1 MNSEKCLIIDM
12 HEKGVDGAVGRVL
25 GIQLKD
31 EVIQEFKS
39 NTYAKIILDFSKVEF
54 ITSGFAKE
62 LFGGLYN
69 EYADSLMRMVTV
81 RIGKENEPLKN
92 TIIRALA
99 TVFDNRQ

>member
-1 MNSEKCLIIDM
+1 MNSEKILIIDM

-31 EVIQEFKS
+31 DVIQEFKS
-39 NTYAKIILDFSKVEF
+39 STYAKIILDFSKVDF

-69 EYADSLMRMVTV
+69 EYADSLMRIVTV
-81 RIGKENEPLKN
+81 RVSKENEPLKN

-99 TVFDNRQ
+99 TVLEECQ